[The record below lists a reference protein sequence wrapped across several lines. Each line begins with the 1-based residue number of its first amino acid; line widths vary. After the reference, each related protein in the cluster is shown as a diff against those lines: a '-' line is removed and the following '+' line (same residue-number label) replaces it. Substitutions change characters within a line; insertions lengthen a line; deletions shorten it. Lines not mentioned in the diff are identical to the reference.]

1 MWKLLVTEMIVTFF
15 MITSLACII
24 QAIPQ
29 YSGIQNAF
37 MLWIGFVV
45 PMTVSNIIW

>member
-1 MWKLLVTEMIVTFF
+1 MIVTFL

-24 QAIPQ
+24 RAIPQ
-29 YSGIQNAF
+29 YSGVQNAF
-37 MLWIGFVV
+37 MLWVGFVV